1 MKLASK
7 LALSN
12 TSTTA
17 LTVLLS
23 KAGGWIIVQCKTSKM
38 EEALMLA
45 VCRHD
50 QDKTAAIK
58 SGSTHSVKD
67 IKRLNVINACYF
79 VFFFCSLK

>member
-7 LALSN
+7 LAMSN
-12 TSTTA
+12 SSTTA

-23 KAGGWIIVQCKTSKM
+23 KEEGIMVQCKTSKM

-45 VCRHD
+45 VYRHD
-50 QDKTAAIK
+50 QDKAATAIK

-67 IKRLNVINACYF
+67 VK
-79 VFFFCSLK
+79 